1 MGRAIDHKIF
11 RNNLSVESSGGS
23 VTALPLFYD
32 KMFAPGLPL
41 PETRVILEGT
51 NKAPMTADWRWEVV
65 MDRDKSERRKSP
77 RTNANIVIRYQI
89 LEESQ
94 DYDLEE
100 KMRGQLAGFVDKP
113 AA

>member
-1 MGRAIDHKIF
+1 MGAASQRCPF
-11 RNNLSVESSGGS
+11 
-23 VTALPLFYD
+23 FYD

-51 NKAPMTADWRWEVV
+51 NKAPMTAVWRWEVV
-65 MDRDKSERRKSP
+65 MDRDKSERRTST
-77 RTNANIVIRYQI
+77 RTNANIVIRYHI

-100 KMRGQLAGFVDKP
+100 KMREQLAGFVDKP

>member
-1 MGRAIDHKIF
+1 
-11 RNNLSVESSGGS
+11 
-23 VTALPLFYD
+23 
-32 KMFAPGLPL
+32 
-41 PETRVILEGT
+41 
-51 NKAPMTADWRWEVV
+51 